1 MLQWIKDEAPFV
13 DTYTNNVSPTLILQ
27 RYSSWKLDCYGNVL
41 SGKVDILSSLVNST

>member
-27 RYSSWKLDCYGNVL
+27 RYSSWKLDIL